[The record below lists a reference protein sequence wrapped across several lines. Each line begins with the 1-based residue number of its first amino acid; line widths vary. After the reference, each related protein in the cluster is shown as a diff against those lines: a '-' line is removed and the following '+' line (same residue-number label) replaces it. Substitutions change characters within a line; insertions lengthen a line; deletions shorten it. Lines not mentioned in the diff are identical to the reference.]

1 MECYKLTGSQ
11 QLSNIRKC
19 AHVGSSTQACATSPF
34 ELGSADLPH
43 SPSYPTCWRKQGCL
57 TGCWSFAT
65 VTYTHFW
72 FSLFIFVCS
81 AGNGA
86 QGFLHALPLTTYPA
100 PSPLSLWS
108 DKDHT
113 LLKTSLLMASM
124 FQRHILSLWTRAS
137 SFCRHSSSRCLS
149 SDTAV
154 CALACSWSK
163 DSELCSAK
171 LPSFCW
177 ASARF
182 HLHATELFTNSFC
195 FWQASSIPWLYI

>member
-1 MECYKLTGSQ
+1 MLKKARLGDVCCLMNFAKLFTELFFLLRFYLWSWEWNPGP
-11 QLSNIRKC
+11 L
-19 AHVGSSTQACATSPF
+19 ACAPY
-34 ELGSADLPH
+34 EPH
-43 SPSYPTCWRKQGCL
+43 TQPLFFFFFFYGPTK
-57 TGCWSFAT
+57 
-65 VTYTHFW
+65 V
-72 FSLFIFVCS
+72 
-81 AGNGA
+81 
-86 QGFLHALPLTTYPA
+86 
-100 PSPLSLWS
+100 
-108 DKDHT
+108 HT

-124 FQRHILSLWTRAS
+124 FHRHILSLWTRAS

-195 FWQASSIPWLYI
+195 FWQASSIPSLYI